1 MTMPHGPGRL
11 GPMRRGPRATIAIT
25 ALLAGLAV
33 PPAARAA
40 EPVDIIFDT
49 DIGNDVDDVLA
60 LGLLHA
66 LESRGECRLLAVTI
80 TKDSPLAA
88 PFTDAVN
95 EFYGRG
101 SMPIGVVRG
110 GVTPEAGTFLPLAR
124 VRDGDRLRYP
134 HDLVDAAAAP
144 EAVRLLRQTLA
155 GRPDRSV
162 VIAQVG
168 FSTNLARLLDSPAD
182 DVSPLNGRDLV
193 AAKVRLLSLMAGA
206 FAPIN
211 GNARFG
217 EYNIVTDL
225 PAARKVA
232 AEWPTQMLWSG
243 YEIGVALPYPA
254 ASIEQDYR
262 YTAHH
267 PLAEAYVLYNPPP
280 HNRPTWDLTSVLAV
294 VRPDRG
300 YFGLSQ
306 PGRVTM
312 SADGRTTFEPVADGR
327 DRHLTATPEQAARAV
342 EAFVNLCS
350 EPARRH

>member
-1 MTMPHGPGRL
+1 MTVPQSCRRDA
-11 GPMRRGPRATIAIT
+11 MRRRGLFPLLAVA
-25 ALLAGLAV
+25 ALLAGR
-33 PPAARAA
+33 AAAA
-40 EPVDIIFDT
+40 EPAPSVDIIFDT

-101 SMPIGVVRG
+101 SIPIGIVRG
-110 GVTPEAGTFLPLAR
+110 GVTPEAGRFLPLALA
-124 VRDGDRLRYP
+124 RDGDTLRYP
-134 HDLVDAAAAP
+134 HDLVDAATAP
-144 EAVRLLRQTLA
+144 EAVQLLRRTLA

-162 VIAQVG
+162 VIVQVG
-168 FSTNLARLLDSPAD
+168 FSTNLARLLDSAAD
-182 DVSPLNGRDLV
+182 DVSPLPGRDLV
-193 AAKVRLLSLMAGA
+193 KAKVRLLSLMAGA
-206 FAPIN
+206 FVPIE
-211 GNARFG
+211 GNDSFG

-225 PAARKVA
+225 PAARKLA
-232 AEWPTQMLWSG
+232 DEWPTPAIWSG
-243 YEIGVALPYPA
+243 YEIGTALPYPA

-262 YTAHH
+262 HAPHH
-267 PLAEAYVLYNPPP
+267 PLAESYVLYQPPP

-306 PGRVTM
+306 PGRVTIG
-312 SADGRTTFEPVADGR
+312 ADGKTTFTPAPDGR
-327 DRHLTATPEQAARAV
+327 DRHLTATPEQAARGV

-350 EPARRH
+350 EPACRQP

>member
-1 MTMPHGPGRL
+1 MTPPLHCRRHGLP
-11 GPMRRGPRATIAIT
+11 A
-25 ALLAGLAV
+25 LAV
-33 PPAARAA
+33 VAAVAGFVPAA
-40 EPVDIIFDT
+40 EPPAPSVDIIFDT

-66 LESRGECRLLAVTI
+66 LERRGECRLLAVTI

-101 SMPIGVVRG
+101 DIPIGVVRG
-110 GVTPEAGTFLPLAR
+110 GVTPAAGKFLPLAEA
-124 VRDGDRLRYP
+124 RDGDRLRYP
-134 HDLVDAAAAP
+134 HDLVDAAATP
-144 EAVRLLRQTLA
+144 EAVQLLRRTLA

-162 VIAQVG
+162 VIVQVG

-182 DVSPLNGRDLV
+182 DASPLNGRDLV

-206 FAPIN
+206 FAPIK
-211 GNARFG
+211 GNDRFG

-225 PAARKVA
+225 ATARKLA
-232 AEWPTQMLWSG
+232 DEWPTPAIWSG
-243 YEIGVALPYPA
+243 YEIGTALPYPA
-254 ASIEQDYR
+254 TSIVHDYR
-262 YTAHH
+262 HTPHH
-267 PLAEAYVLYNPPP
+267 PLAEAYVLYQPPP

-306 PGRVTM
+306 PGRVTIG
-312 SADGRTTFEPVADGR
+312 ADGRTTFEPAADGR
-327 DRHLTATPEQAARAV
+327 DRHLTATPEQAARGI

-350 EPARRH
+350 EPVCPR

>member
-1 MTMPHGPGRL
+1 MTMPRSARHGAVHHPAKLLFFTLALTGMGAEL
-11 GPMRRGPRATIAIT
+11 ATA
-25 ALLAGLAV
+25 AA
-33 PPAARAA
+33 PAA
-40 EPVDIIFDT
+40 PVDIIFDT

-101 SMPIGVVRG
+101 TIPIGVVRG
-110 GVTPEAGTFLPLAR
+110 GVTPEPGKFLPLA
-124 VRDGDRLRYP
+124 VARDGATLRYP

-144 EAVRLLRQTLA
+144 EAVRLLRTTLA
-155 GRPDRSV
+155 ARPDRSV
-162 VIAQVG
+162 VVVQVG
-168 FSTNLARLLDSPAD
+168 FSTNLARLLDSPPD
-182 DVSPLNGRDLV
+182 DVSPLPGRDLV

-206 FAPIN
+206 FAPIK
-211 GNARFG
+211 GNDRFG

-225 PAARKVA
+225 SAARKLA
-232 AEWPTQMLWSG
+232 AEWPTPAIWSG
-243 YEIGVALPYPA
+243 YEIGTALPYPA
-254 ASIEQDYR
+254 VSIEQDYR
-262 YTAHH
+262 HAAHH

-300 YFGLSQ
+300 YFGVSE
-306 PGRVTM
+306 PGRVVIGE
-312 SADGRTTFEPVADGR
+312 DGRTTFTATADGR
-327 DRHLTATPEQAARAV
+327 DRHLTATPDQAIRGV
-342 EAFVNLCS
+342 EAFVELCS
-350 EPARRH
+350 EPACRR

>member
-1 MTMPHGPGRL
+1 MTPSLHRRL
-11 GPMRRGPRATIAIT
+11 LRLP
-25 ALLAGLAV
+25 ALALAAAV
-33 PPAARAA
+33 CGVVPAAGQQAP
-40 EPVDIIFDT
+40 PVDIIFDT

-101 SMPIGVVRG
+101 SIPIGVVRG
-110 GVTPEAGTFLPLAR
+110 GVTPDAGKFLPLALA
-124 VRDGDRLRYP
+124 RDGDRLRYP

-144 EAVRLLRQTLA
+144 EAVRLLRRTLA

-162 VIAQVG
+162 VIVQVG

-182 DVSPLNGRDLV
+182 DISPLNGRDLV
-193 AAKVRLLSLMAGA
+193 TAKVRLLSLMAGG
-206 FAPIN
+206 FAPIA
-211 GNARFG
+211 GNDRFG

-225 PAARKVA
+225 PAARKLA
-232 AEWPTQMLWSG
+232 DEWPTPAIWSG
-243 YEIGVALPYPA
+243 YEIGTALPYPA
-254 ASIEQDYR
+254 ASIEHDYA
-262 YTAHH
+262 YAAHH
-267 PLAEAYVLYNPPP
+267 PLAESYVLYQPPP

-294 VRPDRG
+294 VRPNRG

-306 PGRVTM
+306 PGRVAIG
-312 SADGRTTFEPVADGR
+312 ADGRTTFAPAADGR

-342 EAFVNLCS
+342 EAFVTLCS
-350 EPARRH
+350 EPACHRP